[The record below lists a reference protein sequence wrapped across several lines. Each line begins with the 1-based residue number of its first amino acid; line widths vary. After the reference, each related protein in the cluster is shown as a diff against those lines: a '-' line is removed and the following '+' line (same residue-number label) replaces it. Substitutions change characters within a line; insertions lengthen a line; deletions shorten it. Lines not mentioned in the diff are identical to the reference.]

1 MSTKSITLYHLIRK
15 DTDYHDLGPTYL
27 NEYRRRDLDKNR
39 IRRARTILETNG
51 YTVTHNDAA

>member
-1 MSTKSITLYHLIRK
+1 MEFRRFTTQAILI
-15 DTDYHDLGPTYL
+15 PAMI
-27 NEYRRRDLDKNR
+27 